1 MSKPTNIRRNMVL
14 RELSVKFL
22 PNGKRAIFSIKYVD
36 AKGKL
41 RYIPQAF
48 ATGLP
53 WSLIENRQQGIQ
65 PCDCRAN
72 PEGHI
77 LPVGIDAILM
87 YNGMEVDL

>member
-1 MSKPTNIRRNMVL
+1 MNKPTQIRRNMVL
-14 RELSVKFL
+14 KEMAVKWL

-36 AKGKL
+36 NKGKL

-53 WSLIENRQQGIQ
+53 WNLIMNRQQGIQ
-65 PCDCRAN
+65 PCDCKAN

-77 LPVGIDAILM
+77 LPVGIDSILR
-87 YNGMEVDL
+87 YNDMEVIL